1 MKRRSKAG
9 KQETSFV
16 TSHNSSN
23 KSRKTDV
30 KDDSGA
36 NVVREIDGRR
46 LQQERYFTVISVI
59 QALDIS

>member
-16 TSHNSSN
+16 TSHNSSD

-30 KDDSGA
+30 KDDSCA
-36 NVVREIDGRR
+36 NVVRRDRWSETVTGKILYTDERHSR
-46 LQQERYFTVISVI
+46 LEY
-59 QALDIS
+59 

>member
-1 MKRRSKAG
+1 MKKRSKAG

-16 TSHNSSN
+16 TSHNGSN

-36 NVVREIDGRR
+36 NVVRKIDGGR
-46 LQQERYFTVISVI
+46 L
-59 QALDIS
+59 